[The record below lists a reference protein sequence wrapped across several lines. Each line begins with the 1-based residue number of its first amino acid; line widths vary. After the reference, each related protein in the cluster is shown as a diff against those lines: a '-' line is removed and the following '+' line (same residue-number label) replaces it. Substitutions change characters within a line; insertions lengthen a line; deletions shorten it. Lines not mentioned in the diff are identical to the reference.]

1 MDKILENIY
10 NMGEREYDVFKF
22 LVIWLLI
29 AIGVTIYFFLRIP
42 PQLAERQR
50 IIDEYY
56 AKNSALMEDLRE
68 TENNAGNDYRDFK
81 PEVIYY
87 GR

>member
-56 AKNSALMEDLRE
+56 AKNSRLMEDLRGAE
-68 TENNAGNDYRDFK
+68 STTENGYGDFV

-87 GR
+87 GK